1 MKHVSCRLQNH
12 DGLHPQRDLL
22 AACLGS
28 NRLAP
33 MNIPGRS
40 AAPEEPTEETI
51 EDIVNKMGMLLAT
64 PEAKQKYFDL
74 VIEKGFV

>member
-1 MKHVSCRLQNH
+1 
-12 DGLHPQRDLL
+12 
-22 AACLGS
+22 
-28 NRLAP
+28 